1 MQAIFLAAGMG
12 RRLKELT
19 SNATKCMVEVNGQTM
34 IERSLHNLESLKCV
48 DKIIFV
54 IGYEGDK
61 LREYVDSLGIDIPIE
76 YIRNDIY
83 DKTNNI
89 YSLYLAKDKL
99 MEDDTLLL
107 ESDLVYEEAV
117 IRKLV
122 ENPYPSLVLVDKFGS
137 WMDGTCIK
145 IDDDNNIISFLDK
158 KRLDF

>member
-76 YIRNDIY
+76 YIRNDIFY
-83 DKTNNI
+83 SEVNYEKNN
-89 YSLYLAKDKL
+89 
-99 MEDDTLLL
+99 
-107 ESDLVYEEAV
+107 
-117 IRKLV
+117 
-122 ENPYPSLVLVDKFGS
+122 
-137 WMDGTCIK
+137 
-145 IDDDNNIISFLDK
+145 NNFFSHITMWLSNHK
-158 KRLDF
+158 